1 VTEPFRVALTRDFLT
16 PDGRVGWGDIGLDML
31 DAAEGL
37 EWEFLPEDHVELPA
51 GSLSSYHALIA
62 LTPRISAG
70 SLRGADRLRL
80 VARFGVGYDSVDV
93 AACTEAGVALTIT
106 PDGVRRP
113 VAVSALT
120 LLLALAHRLADKD
133 RLVRENHWADRLDFM
148 GRGVTGRTVGLV
160 GWGNIGREVT
170 RLLEPLQMRR
180 LAHDPYASAEAAAA
194 AGVELTGLDELLE
207 RSDFVVLTCALT
219 DQTRHLLDANRL
231 ARMRPSAYLVNVSR
245 GPVVD
250 QRALTEALA
259 ERRIAGAALDVFELE
274 PPDPNDPLLRLD
286 NVLLTPHAVCWT
298 DEMAKGNGTS
308 AIGAVLDV
316 AAGKHPNN
324 MVNPDA
330 LRHPGARAHFGTAG
344 NPTSD

>member
-1 VTEPFRVALTRDFLT
+1 MPEPFRVALTRDFLT

-31 DAAEGL
+31 DRAPGV
-37 EWEFLPEDHVELPA
+37 EWGFLPEDHVELPA
-51 GSLSSYHALIA
+51 GSLADYHALIA
-62 LTPRISAG
+62 LTPRISAE
-70 SLRGADRLRL
+70 SLRGAPRLRL

-93 AACTEAGVALTIT
+93 PACTEAGVALTIT

-113 VAVSALT
+113 VAASVLA

-133 RLVRENHWADRLDFM
+133 RLVRENRWADRLDFM

-160 GWGNIGREVT
+160 GWGNIGREVS
-170 RLLEPLQMRR
+170 RLLGPLEMRG
-180 LAHDPYASAEAAAA
+180 LACDPYASAEAAAE

-219 DQTRHLLDANRL
+219 AETRHLIDADRL
-231 ARMRPSAYLVNVSR
+231 ARMRPDAYLVNVSR

-259 ERRIAGAALDVFELE
+259 ERRIAGAALDVFEPE
-274 PPDPNDPLLRLD
+274 PPSPDDPLLRLD

-316 AAGKHPNN
+316 AARRHPANV
-324 MVNPDA
+324 VNPEA
-330 LRHPGARAHFGTAG
+330 LRHPRALAHFDT
-344 NPTSD
+344 DF